1 MAAIPCTQA
10 KPIEKGDKKGDN
22 GEEEGDEAFTENE
35 LGLRTARH
43 HMNCK

>member
-1 MAAIPCTQA
+1 MAAIPCAQA
-10 KPIEKGDKKGDN
+10 KAIEKGDD
-22 GEEEGDEAFTENE
+22 EEEECDEAFTENE